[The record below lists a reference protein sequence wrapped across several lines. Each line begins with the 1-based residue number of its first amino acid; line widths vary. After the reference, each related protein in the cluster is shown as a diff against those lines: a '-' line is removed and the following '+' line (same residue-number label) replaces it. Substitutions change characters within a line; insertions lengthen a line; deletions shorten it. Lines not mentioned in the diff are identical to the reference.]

1 MQRLGIRRKT
11 LIALLG
17 VAVPALIA
25 FSALIIL
32 STAHILQRNAGRQV
46 STLASRSA
54 QGLAELVDHS
64 QATLRTM
71 AASPELD
78 AFRTAALGD
87 KQLQM
92 QTALKRMEQS
102 FLG

>member
-32 STAHILQRNAGRQV
+32 TTAHILQQNAGRQV

-54 QGLAELVDHS
+54 QGLAELV
-64 QATLRTM
+64 
-71 AASPELD
+71 
-78 AFRTAALGD
+78 
-87 KQLQM
+87 
-92 QTALKRMEQS
+92 
-102 FLG
+102 